1 MMMRHET
8 TVFPKLLRKV
18 SHASIVVI
26 RVEQFL
32 LDTEIYFPGHN
43 IRNYIHHCSSLRHC
57 RYKQCG
63 RNCLFVKRSNKIV
76 FEANE
81 INSRWLNNLKINQS
95 LLKLFLQ
102 LSKEKRAKGF
112 GDHVWRYVPCKL
124 YLVKSF
130 LIMKML
136 VHALPSFPCSWLTY
150 IVHMS
155 VARLFAQ

>member
-26 RVEQFL
+26 QAEQFL

-43 IRNYIHHCSSLRHC
+43 IRNYIHHCRSLRHC
-57 RYKQCG
+57 RYKQCD
-63 RNCLFVKRSNKIV
+63 RNCLLVERSNKIV

-95 LLKLFLQ
+95 LLKTLFAI
-102 LSKEKRAKGF
+102 KKRGRKALEIMFEGMY
-112 GDHVWRYVPCKL
+112 HVSSTWLKV
-124 YLVKSF
+124 F
-130 LIMKML
+130 LLWKCWFMPF
-136 VHALPSFPCSWLTY
+136 LPSFPCSWLTY

>member
-43 IRNYIHHCSSLRHC
+43 IRNYIHHCSSLPHC

-81 INSRWLNNLKINQS
+81 INSR
-95 LLKLFLQ
+95 
-102 LSKEKRAKGF
+102 
-112 GDHVWRYVPCKL
+112 
-124 YLVKSF
+124 
-130 LIMKML
+130 
-136 VHALPSFPCSWLTY
+136 
-150 IVHMS
+150 
-155 VARLFAQ
+155 